1 MSGAAAGYGSIL
13 VGGPWKG
20 TRTIFEYYLA
30 PPWRARIF
38 DGFEAFLRA
47 SQATAVTVQTNDP
60 VLTVMFHQWAH
71 ETVVENV
78 VFAGGITT
86 HLSLDGASLVRQR
99 EPEQDWAI
107 EIDGKKVANGGILYH
122 YNRPYGDI
130 YMEVV
135 EPYRG
140 RGIGAFLV
148 QELKRICYQAGSI
161 PCARCN
167 PDNIASRQTLQKAGL
182 VPCANILNGKL

>member
-1 MSGAAAGYGSIL
+1 M
-13 VGGPWKG
+13 
-20 TRTIFEYYLA
+20 
-30 PPWRARIF
+30 
-38 DGFEAFLRA
+38 
-47 SQATAVTVQTNDP
+47 TVQTNDW
-60 VLTVMFHQWAH
+60 VLTVMLHQWAH